1 MLKQKKLNMIE
12 KLKNCLESFRMSKD
26 KELKCKQNL
35 RMLTLNG
42 HVNFKYS
49 LLIWKAKVKKQK
61 MTFCKSMNCFSK
73 WLQFA
78 ISKKVYCSRDKTY
91 CLKTLSCQSKCLK
104 KWTWLIWCDFRVRE
118 ISRSREKWKIRY
130 CQVQKFGEKFG
141 KNSK

>member
-12 KLKNCLESFRMSKD
+12 KLKNCLESFKMSKD

-61 MTFCKSMNCFSK
+61 MTFCKSMSCFSK

-91 CLKTLSCQSKCLK
+91 CLKTLNRQKNKSLPTIFKVKFKTAIKWLRIQKNKLK
-104 KWTWLIWCDFRVRE
+104 K
-118 ISRSREKWKIRY
+118 S
-130 CQVQKFGEKFG
+130 KFKL
-141 KNSK
+141 KK

>member
-26 KELKCKQNL
+26 KELKSKQNL
-35 RMLTLNG
+35 RTLTLNG

-91 CLKTLSCQSKCLK
+91 CLKTLNRQKNKSLPTIFKVKFKTAIKWLRIQKNKLK
-104 KWTWLIWCDFRVRE
+104 K
-118 ISRSREKWKIRY
+118 S
-130 CQVQKFGEKFG
+130 KFKL
-141 KNSK
+141 KK

>member
-26 KELKCKQNL
+26 KGLKCKQNL

-61 MTFCKSMNCFSK
+61 MTFCKSMSCFNK

-91 CLKTLSCQSKCLK
+91 CLKTLNRQKNKSLPTIFKVKFKTAIKWLRIQKNKLK
-104 KWTWLIWCDFRVRE
+104 K
-118 ISRSREKWKIRY
+118 S
-130 CQVQKFGEKFG
+130 KFKL
-141 KNSK
+141 KK

>member
-91 CLKTLSCQSKCLK
+91 CLKTLNRQKNKSLPTIFKVKFKTAIKWLKIQKNKLK
-104 KWTWLIWCDFRVRE
+104 K
-118 ISRSREKWKIRY
+118 S
-130 CQVQKFGEKFG
+130 KFKL
-141 KNSK
+141 KK

>member
-35 RMLTLNG
+35 RTLTLNG

-91 CLKTLSCQSKCLK
+91 CLKTLNRQKNKSLPTIFKVKFKTAIKWLRIQKNKLK
-104 KWTWLIWCDFRVRE
+104 K
-118 ISRSREKWKIRY
+118 S
-130 CQVQKFGEKFG
+130 KFKL
-141 KNSK
+141 KK

>member
-61 MTFCKSMNCFSK
+61 MTFCKSMSCFNK

-91 CLKTLSCQSKCLK
+91 CLKTLNRQKNKCLPTIFKVKFKTAIKWLRIQKNKLK
-104 KWTWLIWCDFRVRE
+104 K
-118 ISRSREKWKIRY
+118 S
-130 CQVQKFGEKFG
+130 KFKL
-141 KNSK
+141 KK

>member
-61 MTFCKSMNCFSK
+61 MTFCKSMSCFSK

-91 CLKTLSCQSKCLK
+91 CLKTLNRQKNKSLPTIFKVKFKTAIKWLRIQKNKLK
-104 KWTWLIWCDFRVRE
+104 K
-118 ISRSREKWKIRY
+118 S
-130 CQVQKFGEKFG
+130 KFKL
-141 KNSK
+141 KK

>member
-91 CLKTLSCQSKCLK
+91 CLKTLNRQKNKSLPTIFKVKFKTAIKWLRIQKNKLK
-104 KWTWLIWCDFRVRE
+104 K
-118 ISRSREKWKIRY
+118 S
-130 CQVQKFGEKFG
+130 KFKL
-141 KNSK
+141 KK

>member
-12 KLKNCLESFRMSKD
+12 KLKNYLESFRMSKD

-35 RMLTLNG
+35 RTLTLNG

-61 MTFCKSMNCFSK
+61 MTFCKSMSCFSK

-91 CLKTLSCQSKCLK
+91 CLKTLNKQKSKSLPTIFKVKFKTAIKWLRIQKNKLK
-104 KWTWLIWCDFRVRE
+104 K
-118 ISRSREKWKIRY
+118 S
-130 CQVQKFGEKFG
+130 KFKL
-141 KNSK
+141 KK

>member
-61 MTFCKSMNCFSK
+61 MTFCKSMSCFNK

-91 CLKTLSCQSKCLK
+91 CLKTLNRQKNKSLPTIFKVKFKTAIKWLKIQKNKLK
-104 KWTWLIWCDFRVRE
+104 K
-118 ISRSREKWKIRY
+118 S
-130 CQVQKFGEKFG
+130 KFKL
-141 KNSK
+141 KK